1 APRDTASLPATP
13 ALRCRPPVP
22 GTRGLREDDA
32 GRLGVLGVA
41 QRHRLD
47 SGTTSRGGCCFLTRG
62 ALALPWPWASSP
74 CKATPRQGWSTA
86 GGCEPRSL
94 RRRADCFRS
103 GCFGRG
109 WLQAA
114 DPPRHSRPCAV
125 TAAGGRLSPRAAEQS
140 CRSGRRVLP
149 GRRLRERCPSH
160 RRRGRFAAA
169 APGLRRRDVAGRQT
183 TVP

>member
-1 APRDTASLPATP
+1 MFGFCGYA
-13 ALRCRPPVP
+13 
-22 GTRGLREDDA
+22 
-32 GRLGVLGVA
+32 RLGNDK
-41 QRHRLD
+41 QRRMLFPHQRC
-47 SGTTSRGGCCFLTRG
+47 SGS
-62 ALALPWPWASSP
+62 ALAMGKL
-74 CKATPRQGWSTA
+74 TVQG
-86 GGCEPRSL
+86 
-94 RRRADCFRS
+94 S

-183 TVP
+183 TVPGFPQPWAGSSGRGLLGEGPRQLT